1 MKKARYTELSSSF
14 SEFQLRPVSESESF
28 SQIISRPANAV
39 LSEGSGAREPCR
51 LSPKELSFRYSYQKN
66 RAT

>member
-28 SQIISRPANAV
+28 SEIISRPANAV
-39 LSEGSGAREPCR
+39 LPEGSGAR
-51 LSPKELSFRYSYQKN
+51 
-66 RAT
+66 